1 MYYSIDRFE
10 ENFAVLIAD
19 EDGSRSIVERKMIPA
34 EAEEGSLLLMQNG
47 TYIYDADET
56 ARRRKEFF
64 LRTRNLTKK

>member
-10 ENFAVLIAD
+10 GTYAVLIAD
-19 EDGSRSIVERKMIPA
+19 EDGSQSIVERKMIPA
-34 EAEEGSLLLMQNG
+34 EAEEGSLLLMQDG

-64 LRTRNLTKK
+64 RRTRNLTKK